1 MAGFSQNHNCFMA
14 SKKIN
19 FSRVKRLV
27 MDFTVLWKFNLKI
40 NHTVTKKVKAIYDS
54 MIKNYF

>member
-1 MAGFSQNHNCFMA
+1 MA